1 MNVRASVND
10 KINTTDVSVQLFF
23 FCLLYKKY
31 FLFNRAGVGFNEV
44 AKNNN
49 LNQKDNLANVEG
61 DFKNLALQFSLGYR
75 F

>member
-1 MNVRASVND
+1 MLEL
-10 KINTTDVSVQLFF
+10 QLMTN
-23 FCLLYKKY
+23 LILRM
-31 FLFNRAGVGFNEV
+31 FLFNWFFSVYYTKNIFFSTRAGVGLNEV